1 MHSQTNSRKTHQ
13 GGRNRLHLLLFLLV
27 IGLLLLPGV
36 AVPVQLPVHLL
47 RLPEVS
53 ATIDSL
59 QFLFC
64 EYNFLSF
71 FIIFLPW
78 NSLRIQRCIVDNS
91 ELDSKLAGR
100 TFKKL
105 YVYFKRVICFTN
117 LIILFVNTFFL
128 SSNMLLLDY

>member
-36 AVPVQLPVHLL
+36 AVPVQLPVHLF

-71 FIIFLPW
+71 FYNLSTMKFIAYSALYCGQF
-78 NSLRIQRCIVDNS
+78 RIRFETGWSHI
-91 ELDSKLAGR
+91 
-100 TFKKL
+100 
-105 YVYFKRVICFTN
+105 
-117 LIILFVNTFFL
+117 
-128 SSNMLLLDY
+128 